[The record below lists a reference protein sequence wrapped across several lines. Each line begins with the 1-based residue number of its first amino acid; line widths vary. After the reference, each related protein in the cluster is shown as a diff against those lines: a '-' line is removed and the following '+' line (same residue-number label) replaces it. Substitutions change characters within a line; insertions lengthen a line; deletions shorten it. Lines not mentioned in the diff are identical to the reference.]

1 MKDQIRN
8 VIIGVSSFIIFI
20 FLVPTVFVKALKEPD
35 FTFERFYSG
44 QKAFNQSITEEERN
58 STKTDIEA
66 FISKVQNAK
75 TADEIKMTVFEVL
88 PSKKLDT
95 AHVKSSDKQIK
106 SIAEKVIEEAFNY
119 YETENVKLLN
129 TVYATDEKLAAYMEM
144 PQSYLFFAL
153 TEDQENMVAY
163 VASYNNEK
171 LEIKP
176 LWDKD
181 KASNSEYVKESTE
194 KLLYIFSIKLF

>member
-8 VIIGVSSFIIFI
+8 VIIGVSSFIIFL

-44 QKAFNQSITEEERN
+44 QKAFNQSITEEEFN
-58 STKTDIEA
+58 STKSDIEK

-95 AHVKSSDKQIK
+95 AYVKSSDKQVK
-106 SIAEKVIEEAFNY
+106 EIAQKVIEEAFNY
-119 YETENVKLLN
+119 YGTENVKQQMKN
-129 TVYATDEKLAAYMEM
+129 
-144 PQSYLFFAL
+144 
-153 TEDQENMVAY
+153 
-163 VASYNNEK
+163 
-171 LEIKP
+171 
-176 LWDKD
+176 
-181 KASNSEYVKESTE
+181 
-194 KLLYIFSIKLF
+194 

>member
-8 VIIGVSSFIIFI
+8 VIIGVSSFIIFL

-35 FTFERFYSG
+35 FTFERFYNG
-44 QKAFNQSITEEERN
+44 QKAFNQSITEEELN
-58 STKTDIEA
+58 STKSDIEG

-75 TADEIKMTVFEVL
+75 TADDIKMTVFEVL

-95 AHVKSSDKQIK
+95 AYVKSSDKQIK
-106 SIAEKVIEEAFNY
+106 SIAEKVIEEAYSY
-119 YETENVKLLN
+119 YGTKNVKLLN

-153 TEDQENMVAY
+153 TEDQANMVAY
-163 VASYNNEK
+163 VASYNDEK

-194 KLLYIFSIKLF
+194 KLLYVFSIKLF

>member
-35 FTFERFYSG
+35 FSFERFYSG
-44 QKAFNQSITEEERN
+44 QKAFNQSITEEELN
-58 STKTDIEA
+58 STKSDIEK

-95 AHVKSSDKQIK
+95 VYVKNSDKQIK
-106 SIAEKVIEEAFNY
+106 AIAEKVIEEAFNY

>member
-8 VIIGVSSFIIFI
+8 TIIGVSSFIIFL

-44 QKAFNQSITEEERN
+44 QKAFNQSITEEELN
-58 STKTDIEA
+58 STKSDIEK

-95 AHVKSSDKQIK
+95 AFTKSSDNQIK
-106 SIAEKVIEEAFNY
+106 LIAEKVIEEAFNY
-119 YETENVKLLN
+119 YGTEDVKLLN

-153 TEDQENMVAY
+153 TEDQASMVAY